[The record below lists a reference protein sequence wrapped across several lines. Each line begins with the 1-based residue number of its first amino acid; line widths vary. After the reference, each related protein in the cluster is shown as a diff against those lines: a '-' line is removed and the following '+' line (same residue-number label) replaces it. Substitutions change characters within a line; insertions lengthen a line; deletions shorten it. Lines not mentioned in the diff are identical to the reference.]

1 MSPKKR
7 FYIAASA
14 VAGLAA
20 FGTIGLRLITGR
32 DWFDCF
38 FFTLYTLTTIG
49 YGEMEDMSR
58 EAKYFTVVLIILGVS
73 TIGYAL
79 SAAAQAVLESELLSA
94 FGKRK
99 MFKDINKL
107 SNHYIVCG
115 AGRIGSRVIREIAR
129 SGYDF
134 VVIESDEPLGERLL
148 AQGYLVLM
156 GDAMD
161 DDVLRAAGIDRARGL
176 VCAVSSDADNLYITL
191 TARDL
196 NRDLTIVSRANDEAA
211 VGRLIKAGANKVVS
225 PVITGSNQMAQ
236 VLLRPAVADFLELAT
251 MTERLELEMEQI
263 EIHRGS
269 PFLNHAL
276 RDSRIRSDL
285 DVIIIAIRRSDGEMI
300 FNPSADT
307 VIQEHDALVAIGS
320 HTSLEKL
327 EKMANPDQAV
337 GSIGQH
343 RH

>member
-7 FYIAASA
+7 FYIATGA

-20 FGTIGLRLITGR
+20 FGTIGLKLLTGH

-38 FFTLYTLTTIG
+38 FFTIYTLTTIG
-49 YGEMEDMSR
+49 YGEMADMGR
-58 EAKYFTVVLIILGVS
+58 DAKYFTVVLIILGVS

-79 SAAAQAVLESELLSA
+79 SAAAQAVIESELLSA

-107 SNHYIVCG
+107 TNHFIVCG

-129 SGYDF
+129 SGHDF
-134 VVIESDEPLGERLL
+134 VIIESNEPLGERLL
-148 AQGYLVLM
+148 AQNYLVLM

-196 NRDLTIVSRANDEAA
+196 NRDLMIVSRANDEAA
-211 VGRLIKAGANKVVS
+211 VNRLLKAGANKVVS

-236 VLLRPAVADFLELAT
+236 MLLRPAVADFLELAS

-263 EIHRGS
+263 EINKGS
-269 PFLNHAL
+269 PFLDRAL
-276 RDSRIRSDL
+276 RDTRIRSDL
-285 DVIIIAIRRSDGEMI
+285 DVIIIAIRRSGGEMI

-320 HTSLEKL
+320 HSSLERL
-327 EKMANPDQAV
+327 EKMANPGQPTGA
-337 GSIGQH
+337 IGQH
-343 RH
+343 KH